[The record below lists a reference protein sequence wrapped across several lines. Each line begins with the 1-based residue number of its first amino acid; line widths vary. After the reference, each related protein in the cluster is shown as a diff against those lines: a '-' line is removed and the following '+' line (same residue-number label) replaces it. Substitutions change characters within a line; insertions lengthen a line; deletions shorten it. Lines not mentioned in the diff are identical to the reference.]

1 MLRAT
6 IKSLLARKLRLV
18 LSGLAIV
25 LGVMFV
31 ASAFVLTDSLGGRF
45 EKLFETINQ
54 DTAVQVRAESD
65 GTDTPPLLTE
75 ADLARIGQVEGVA
88 RVSGDASAQGV
99 VPFRARDGKAVP
111 TQGAPQ
117 LGVGLDPAATT
128 EADLWHFA
136 QGRAPSEST
145 EVALTRFTA
154 DQAGVTVGDRLR
166 VYVGPRY
173 ETGEYTVTGVLE
185 YSGGRPSL
193 SGETMVA
200 FTVPEAQRLFYDRTG
215 VYGGAQLTA
224 DQGVSDEALRDRVQ
238 GAVPAGFEAVT
249 GQQIADEQASAFK
262 QLLTFLNYFF
272 LGFALVALLV
282 GMFLIFNTFNII
294 IAQRARELAL
304 FRALGAGWGQLTGSV
319 LIEAL
324 VVGFVASTL
333 GLLAGIG
340 VAYGLQ
346 AAIGAAGFPLPEGD
360 LVIGV
365 TAIVVSYLLGVLMT
379 VAAALIPA
387 VRAASV
393 PPIAAM
399 REIVRPDKPMLGI
412 TVTGAVFTGL
422 GVASLAAALLGAP
435 LAALFIGAGILL
447 SIVGVALLSPALTRP
462 VAGLIGR
469 LVAWGAAGDLGRR
482 NAMRNPRRTAVTA
495 AALMIGV
502 ALVSTISVIGSSLR
516 STVTDLVKNDI
527 GAEVMIQTSSQQIPD
542 GREGFDPARLAQ
554 VDALPGVR
562 ESVAYH
568 FSLATVN
575 GQSQQAVSA
584 TDLTTI
590 GPMFGLDADA
600 GTLTP
605 TGATEALLDTNTAKA
620 LGVAVGGTVTVEA
633 AKGGPVTYTIAGLY
647 TSRLTAGLL
656 LPESAA
662 QQFAGPLAMQGY
674 VALDDGA
681 DVDAVVAGVE
691 RIMADY
697 PLVTVGDQESYI
709 AQQNAVVDG
718 ILAIF
723 YVLLALAVIVA
734 FLGIVNTLVLSIY
747 ERTRELGLLRAIGTT
762 RRQVRAM
769 VRVESL
775 LIAVY
780 GCLLGI
786 VLGVGLG
793 GAASVAMRQEDLL
806 SVVTVP
812 YGQLAGLLLAAALA
826 GVLAAILPARR
837 ASRLNVL
844 DAIAYE

>member
-31 ASAFVLTDSLGGRF
+31 SSAFVLTDSLGGRF
-45 EKLFETINQ
+45 ERLFQTVNQ
-54 DTAVQVRAESD
+54 DTAVQVRAEDATD
-65 GTDTPPLLTE
+65 GRTLTD
-75 ADLARIGQVEGVA
+75 ADIARLSQVEGVA
-88 RVSGDASAQGV
+88 RAAGDASAQGI

-111 TQGAPQ
+111 STGAPQ
-117 LGVGLDPAATT
+117 LGAGWTDGGDLLRVAEGTAPAR
-128 EADLWHFA
+128 D
-136 QGRAPSEST
+136 T

-154 DQAGVTVGDRLR
+154 EQAGVGVGDRAKI
-166 VYVGPRY
+166 YIGPRY
-173 ETGEYTVTGVLE
+173 EAKEYTVSGVLE

-193 SGETMVA
+193 SGETLVA
-200 FTVPEAQRLFYDRTG
+200 FTMAEAQQQFYGRTG
-215 VYGGAQLTA
+215 VYGGVALTA
-224 DQGVSDEALRDRVQ
+224 TEGISDDDLKNRVAA
-238 GAVPAGFEAVT
+238 AVPAGFEAVT
-249 GQQIADEQASAFK
+249 GAEIAEEQASAFK
-262 QLLTFLNYFF
+262 QLLTFVNWFF
-272 LGFALVALLV
+272 LGFALIALLV

-346 AAIGAAGFPLPEGD
+346 AAAGAFGLPLPEGG
-360 LVIGV
+360 LVVGV
-365 TAIVVSYLLGVLMT
+365 LAIVVSYLLGVLMT
-379 VAAALIPA
+379 VTAALIPA
-387 VRAASV
+387 IRAASV

-399 REIVRPDKPMLGI
+399 REVSRPDKPMLALTI
-412 TVTGAVFTGL
+412 TGSVFTGL
-422 GVASLAAALLGAP
+422 GVAAIAAALSGAP
-435 LAALFIGAGILL
+435 LAAVLIGAGVLL
-447 SIVGVALLSPALTRP
+447 SIIGVALLSPALTRP

-469 LVAWGAAGDLGRR
+469 LVAWGTAGDLGRR
-482 NAMRNPRRTAVTA
+482 NALRNPRRTSVTA
-495 AALMIGV
+495 VALMIGV
-502 ALVSTISVIGSSLR
+502 ALVSTVTVIGSSLR
-516 STVTDLVKNDI
+516 STVRDLVENDI
-527 GAEVMIQTSSQQIPD
+527 GAEVMILTNSQQLPD

-568 FSLATVN
+568 FSIATVN
-575 GQSQQAVSA
+575 GQPQQFVSA
-584 TDLTTI
+584 TDLAEA
-590 GPMFGLDADA
+590 GPMFALEEES
-600 GTLTP
+600 GTVTP
-605 TGATEALLDTNTAKA
+605 TGATDALIDTNTAAA
-620 LGVAVGGTVTVEA
+620 LNLKVGDTATVEA
-633 AKGGPVTYTIAGLY
+633 AKGGPVTYTIAGVY
-647 TSRLTAGLL
+647 SSQLTAGLL
-656 LPESAA
+656 LPGSAVRN
-662 QQFAGPLAMQGY
+662 FAGPLAMQGF
-674 VALDDGA
+674 VALDTGA
-681 DVDAVVAGVE
+681 DTSAVVAGVE
-691 RIMADY
+691 KIMADY
-697 PLVTVGDQESYI
+697 PLVTVGDQESFI
-709 AQQNAVVDG
+709 AQQNALVDG

-762 RRQVRAM
+762 RRQVRGM

-786 VLGVGLG
+786 LLGVGLG
-793 GAASVAMRQEDLL
+793 ASASVALRQQDVL
-806 SVVTVP
+806 SVVTIP
-812 YGQLAGLLLAAALA
+812 YAQLIGLLVAAALA

>member
-31 ASAFVLTDSLGGRF
+31 SSAFVLTDSLGGRF
-45 EKLFETINQ
+45 ERLFQTINA
-54 DTAVQVRAESD
+54 DTAVQVRAD
-65 GTDTPPLLTE
+65 PDADAGTPSLLTD
-75 ADLARIGQVEGVA
+75 ADLARIREVPGVA
-88 RVSGDASAQGV
+88 RADGDVSAEGV

-111 TQGAPQ
+111 SVGAPQ
-117 LGVGLDPAATT
+117 LGVGYTGGGDLLQV
-128 EADLWHFA
+128 AD
-136 QGRAPSEST
+136 GRAPAEGS

-154 DQAGVTVGDRLR
+154 EQAGVGVGDTVR
-166 VYVGPRY
+166 VYIGPRY

-200 FTVPEAQRLFYDRTG
+200 FTVPEAQRLFFGQAG

-224 DQGVSDEALRDRVQ
+224 AEGVSDEALRDRVREV
-238 GAVPAGFEAVT
+238 APAGFEAVT
-249 GQQIADEQASAFK
+249 GAEIAEEQASSFT
-262 QLLTFLNYFF
+262 QLLTFVNWFF

-304 FRALGAGWGQLTGSV
+304 FRALGASWGQLTGSV

-346 AAIGAAGFPLPEGD
+346 AAATAAGFPLPEGG
-360 LVIGV
+360 LVVGV
-365 TAIVVSYLLGVLMT
+365 TAVVVSYLLGILMT

-393 PPIAAM
+393 PPVAAM
-399 REIVRPDKPMLGI
+399 REVVRPDKPLLAL
-412 TVTGAVFTGL
+412 TVSGGVVTGL
-422 GVASLAAALLGAP
+422 GVAALGAALLGAP
-435 LAALFIGAGILL
+435 LAALLIGVGVLF

-482 NAMRNPRRTAVTA
+482 NALRNPRRTAVTA

-502 ALVSTISVIGSSLR
+502 ALVSTVAVIGSSLR
-516 STVTDLVKNDI
+516 STVRDLVENDI
-527 GAEVMIQTSSQQIPD
+527 GAEVMIMTNSQQLPD

-562 ESVAYH
+562 DSIAYH
-568 FSLATVN
+568 FSVATVN
-575 GQSQQAVSA
+575 GRPQQFVSA
-584 TDLTTI
+584 TDLTRA
-590 GPMFGLDADA
+590 GPAFALEQES

-605 TGATEALLDTNTAKA
+605 GGAADALIDTNTATA
-620 LGVAVGGTVTVEA
+620 LGVTTGSRVTVEA
-633 AKGGPVTYTIAGLY
+633 ARGGPVTYTIAGVYKSQL
-647 TSRLTAGLL
+647 TSGVL

-662 QQFAGPLAMQGY
+662 ATFAGPLAAQGY
-674 VALDDGA
+674 VSVDEGA

-691 RIMADY
+691 QIMADY
-697 PLVTVGDQESYI
+697 PLVTVGDQESFI

-718 ILAIF
+718 VLAIF

-762 RRQVRAM
+762 RRQVRSM

-786 VLGVGLG
+786 LLGVGLG
-793 GAASVAMRQEDLL
+793 GTASMAMRQQDLL

-812 YGQLAGLLLAAALA
+812 YGQLAGLLVAAALA

>member
-31 ASAFVLTDSLGGRF
+31 SSAFVLTDSLGGRF
-45 EKLFETINQ
+45 ERLFQTINAE
-54 DTAVQVRAESD
+54 TAVQVRADPDATVSAD
-65 GTDTPPLLTE
+65 GTPPLLTD
-75 ADLARIGQVEGVA
+75 ADLARLREIDGVA
-88 RVSGDASAQGV
+88 RVDGDASAQGV

-111 TQGAPQ
+111 STGPPQ
-117 LGVGLDPAATT
+117 LGVGYGDGGDLLQV
-128 EADLWHFA
+128 AD
-136 QGRAPSEST
+136 GRAPT
-145 EVALTRFTA
+145 ADGEVALTRFTA
-154 DQAGVTVGDRLR
+154 EQAGVGVGDRLR
-166 VYVGPRY
+166 VYIGPRY

-200 FTVPEAQRLFYDRTG
+200 FTVPEAQRLFYGRAG

-224 DQGVSDEALRDRVQ
+224 VDGVSDDALKDRVR
-238 GAVPAGFEAVT
+238 GAAPAGFEAVT
-249 GQQIADEQASAFK
+249 GAEVAEEQASAFK
-262 QLLTFLNYFF
+262 QLLTFVNWFF

-333 GLLAGIG
+333 GLLSGVG

-346 AAIGAAGFPLPEGD
+346 AAAGAAGFPLPEGD

-365 TAIVVSYLLGVLMT
+365 TAVVVSYLLGILMT

-393 PPIAAM
+393 PPVAAM
-399 REIVRPDKPMLGI
+399 REVVRPDKPLLAL
-412 TVTGAVFTGL
+412 TVSGGVVTGL
-422 GVASLAAALLGAP
+422 GVAALGAALLGAP
-435 LAALFIGAGILL
+435 LAALFIGVGVLF

-482 NAMRNPRRTAVTA
+482 NALRNPRRTAVTA

-502 ALVSTISVIGSSLR
+502 ALVSTVTVIGSSLR
-516 STVTDLVKNDI
+516 STVRDLVENDI
-527 GAEVMIQTSSQQIPD
+527 GAEVMILTSSQQLPD

-562 ESVAYH
+562 ESIAYH
-568 FSLATVN
+568 FSVATVN
-575 GQSQQAVSA
+575 GQPQQFVSA
-584 TDLTTI
+584 TDLTRA
-590 GPMFGLDADA
+590 GPAFALEQES
-600 GTLTP
+600 GTVTP
-605 TGATEALLDTNTAKA
+605 GGPTEALVDTNTAAA
-620 LGVAVGGTVTVEA
+620 LGLTVGSTATVEA
-633 AKGGPVTYTIAGLY
+633 AKGGPVTYTIAGIY
-647 TSRLTAGLL
+647 KSQLTTGLL
-656 LPESAA
+656 LPGSAA
-662 QQFAGPLAMQGY
+662 ATFAGPLALQGY
-674 VALDDGA
+674 VSLDEGA
-681 DVDAVVAGVE
+681 DVKAVVAGVE
-691 RIMADY
+691 QIMADY
-697 PLVTVGDQESYI
+697 PLVTVGDQESFI
-709 AQQNAVVDG
+709 AQQNALVDG
-718 ILAIF
+718 VLAIF

-762 RRQVRAM
+762 RRQIRGM

-786 VLGVGLG
+786 LLGVGLG
-793 GAASVAMRQEDLL
+793 GAASVAMRQQDLL
-806 SVVTVP
+806 SVVTIP